1 MKRSA
6 TSIIAALVFILIFG
20 GWGMFA
26 ETLGVIGEVF
36 IAFFPIF
43 FDVAKS
49 SIEDYLTSTYFITGV
64 VMSVAFAFGIWFGAK
79 GGKLLF
85 LVISIICEVISLASI
100 LMNVI

>member
-1 MKRSA
+1 
-6 TSIIAALVFILIFG
+6 
-20 GWGMFA
+20 MFA

-49 SIEDYLTSTYFITGV
+49 SIEDYLTSPYFITGV
-64 VMSVAFAFGIWFGAK
+64 VLSVASAFGIWFGAK
-79 GGKLLF
+79 GRKLLF
-85 LVISIICEVISLASI
+85 LVISIIFEIISLASI

>member
-6 TSIIAALVFILIFG
+6 TSIIAALVFILLFG

-26 ETLGVIGEVF
+26 EALGVIGEVF

-49 SIEDYLTSTYFITGV
+49 SIEDYLTSPYFITGV
-64 VMSVAFAFGIWFGAK
+64 VMSIASAFGIWFGAK
-79 GGKLLF
+79 GGKILF
-85 LVISIICEVISLASI
+85 LTVSIICEIASVVSI
-100 LMNVI
+100 LANVL

>member
-6 TSIIAALVFILIFG
+6 TSIIAALVFILLFG

-49 SIEDYLTSTYFITGV
+49 SIEDYLTSPYFITGV
-64 VMSVAFAFGIWFGAK
+64 VMSVASAFGIWFGAK
-79 GGKLLF
+79 GGKILF
-85 LVISIICEVISLASI
+85 LTVSIICEIASVVSI
-100 LMNVI
+100 LANVL

>member
-6 TSIIAALVFILIFG
+6 TSIIAALGFILLFG

-26 ETLGVIGEVF
+26 EALGVIGEVF

-49 SIEDYLTSTYFITGV
+49 SIEDYLTSPYFITGV
-64 VMSVAFAFGIWFGAK
+64 VMSVASAFGIWFGAK

>member
-6 TSIIAALVFILIFG
+6 TSIIATLVFILLFG

-26 ETLGVIGEVF
+26 EALGVIGEVF

-43 FDVAKS
+43 FDVAKN
-49 SIEDYLTSTYFITGV
+49 SIEDYLTSPYFITGV
-64 VMSVAFAFGIWFGAK
+64 VMSVASAFGIWFGAK

-85 LVISIICEVISLASI
+85 LVISIICEFISLASI

>member
-1 MKRSA
+1 
-6 TSIIAALVFILIFG
+6 
-20 GWGMFA
+20 MFA

-49 SIEDYLTSTYFITGV
+49 SIEDYLTSSYFITGV
-64 VMSVAFAFGIWFGAK
+64 VMSVASAFGIWFGAK
-79 GGKLLF
+79 GGRLLF

-100 LMNVI
+100 LMNVL

>member
-1 MKRSA
+1 MKRSS

-43 FDVAKS
+43 FDVAKN
-49 SIEDYLTSTYFITGV
+49 SIEDYLTSPYFITGV
-64 VMSVAFAFGIWFGAK
+64 VMSVASAFGIWFGAK

>member
-1 MKRSA
+1 
-6 TSIIAALVFILIFG
+6 
-20 GWGMFA
+20 MFA

-49 SIEDYLTSTYFITGV
+49 SIEDYLTSPYFITGV
-64 VMSVAFAFGIWFGAK
+64 VMSIASAFGIWFGAK

-85 LVISIICEVISLASI
+85 LVISIICEVISLTSI

>member
-1 MKRSA
+1 
-6 TSIIAALVFILIFG
+6 
-20 GWGMFA
+20 MFA

-49 SIEDYLTSTYFITGV
+49 SIEDYLTSPYFITGV
-64 VMSVAFAFGIWFGAK
+64 VMSVASAFGIWFGAK

-85 LVISIICEVISLASI
+85 LVISIICEVISLTSI

>member
-6 TSIIAALVFILIFG
+6 TSIIAALVFILLFG

-43 FDVAKS
+43 FDVAKN
-49 SIEDYLTSTYFITGV
+49 SIEDYLTSPYFITGV
-64 VMSVAFAFGIWFGAK
+64 VMSVASAFGIWFGAK

>member
-1 MKRSA
+1 
-6 TSIIAALVFILIFG
+6 
-20 GWGMFA
+20 MFA
-26 ETLGVIGEVF
+26 EALGVIGEVF

-49 SIEDYLTSTYFITGV
+49 SIEDYLTSSYFITGV
-64 VMSVAFAFGIWFGAK
+64 IMSIASAFGIWFGAK

>member
-1 MKRSA
+1 
-6 TSIIAALVFILIFG
+6 
-20 GWGMFA
+20 MFA

-43 FDVAKS
+43 FDVAKN
-49 SIEDYLTSTYFITGV
+49 SIEDYLTSPYFITGV
-64 VMSVAFAFGIWFGAK
+64 VMSVASAFGIWFGAK